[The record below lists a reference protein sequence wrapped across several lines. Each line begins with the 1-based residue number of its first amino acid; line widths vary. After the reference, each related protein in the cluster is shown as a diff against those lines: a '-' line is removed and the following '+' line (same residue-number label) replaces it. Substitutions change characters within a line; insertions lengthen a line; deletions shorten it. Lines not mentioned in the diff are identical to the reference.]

1 MLLVTPLHKYFL
13 NSIFVKTHL
22 SLQQAGKNSSK
33 FGLITVFATLC
44 FYIAIG
50 GIWTFMAN
58 LSSFYQI
65 NTDFTNL
72 VLASSTLLGILGSL
86 LTSIIGTKFKRNYLI
101 IIGFIFFA
109 ISLFLLLNHVTDTTF
124 AISVLIFKFSW
135 MFTVPYILATVASFD
150 YTGKFIN
157 SVNLAIGGGL
167 ALGPF
172 IAGFI
177 IENTLNYDALITY
190 TALIFLFSF
199 VLIFG
204 ANLKK

>member
-1 MLLVTPLHKYFL
+1 
-13 NSIFVKTHL
+13 
-22 SLQQAGKNSSK
+22 
-33 FGLITVFATLC
+33 
-44 FYIAIG
+44 
-50 GIWTFMAN
+50 MAN